1 MFMGNRQRE
10 FVSQARSAPIR
21 YALLVLLV
29 GLAVAAIAG
38 LQLDGSNRQERQVRF
53 QALADRVASELKARL
68 DVYEHGLRGAR
79 GAVIAAG
86 GQTVT
91 RQLFGEYSRSR
102 DYLREFPGVRGYGYI
117 HRVARADET
126 AFVQAARSDGVPDFG
141 IHRIDGHD
149 GERFVILYIEPEAG
163 NREAIGLDIASEANR
178 RTAAIQAARSGKPTL
193 TDPITL
199 VQDVSRP
206 RHGFLLLLP
215 VYRAGAAIDT
225 PEQRWQATFGW
236 SFAPIGIEEVLSAF
250 DLAESEYS
258 LALWDSDN
266 EHRAAPFYRTREYQ
280 QNPASGL
287 ADLRPI
293 TAYGQQWNLGIKARP
308 SFVSN
313 LNQTPPLAVAGVVA
327 AVALLL
333 SALLYLYLVNR
344 QRHHQVSLDQARMAA
359 MVEGSNDAILAED
372 AGGVVTHWNR
382 AAQRMFGYP
391 PEEAVGKPLR
401 DLIAPPDDKPD
412 DHDVRGE
419 ILSGNTVPNFAS
431 QRRHRDGYFVDVLV
445 SASPILSR
453 DGSIVGVSHILH
465 DITDRLRAEE
475 RFRLV
480 VEASPSALLMVD
492 RDGVVA
498 MANLKAEELFGL
510 PRRALV
516 GNHLSKLLPPAV
528 KDHHGD
534 YIRNY
539 FLRPEARP
547 MGSGRDLF
555 GRRSDGTLVPVEIGL
570 NPIET
575 SDGQYA
581 LASIIDISERK
592 RAEARVM
599 ELNATLEQQ
608 VAERTAQIRTYSLLQ
623 NAILAH
629 AGYAIVATD
638 NDGTITLF
646 NPAAEA
652 MLGYAADEMIG
663 RRNADIIHD
672 SDELAARMA
681 PSVAETVMAPAS
693 AAALHLSDKSD
704 TDEWTFIRKDGSRL
718 PVLLTLSTLRD
729 EEGTVIG
736 HLRVAVDL
744 TERKSREQQLR
755 QAMSAAENAN
765 RYKSDFL
772 ANMSHEIRTPMNAI
786 LGMVYLLEKSELPPA
801 AQDMA
806 RKIDGSA
813 RSLLA
818 IINDVLDFSKIEA
831 GRIELEHEPF
841 DLGEVLESMATL
853 MSSAVGTKPVE
864 MVISP
869 PPHGARCLK
878 GDALRLGQVLIN
890 LLGNAIKF
898 TERGEVVLT
907 VRRIDGANDENG
919 KVRLAFS
926 VRDTGIGIPKEKQD
940 IIFSPFNQVD
950 TSTTR
955 NFGGSGLGLTI
966 SRRLVDLMGGELRV
980 DSEPGRGS
988 EFSFAISL
996 EVDDSFYQDEGRELP
1011 HQVLVADDH
1020 DLARENLV
1028 AIIQSFGWNVQAVES
1043 GEAAIAAAAP
1053 DKGAGT
1059 AERYDII
1066 LLDWRMPQVDGLAA
1080 AEAIRKQAGAHRQP
1094 IIIMVTAHERKL
1106 LEQNLKGDVIDAVL
1120 TKPAT
1125 ASSLFNVIMDSLAK
1139 RGRNAGPRKRSR
1151 RHVLR
1156 LIGLHLLVVDD
1167 SDINR
1172 EVAQR
1177 ILEGEGA
1184 IVELASDGLDALDC
1198 IASDPERFHLI
1209 LMDVQMPEMDGY
1221 EATRRIRQIPA
1232 MAGLPVV
1239 ALTAGAF
1246 KRQQEAALDAGMD
1259 AFVAKPFEVDELVD
1273 VIIRL
1278 TPARPQQATPPEPS
1292 VEEAEDVLAAVDEE
1306 GADPQLLDVQRGL
1319 AYWREAA
1326 PYRKYLTQFG
1336 RNYQHATQ
1344 EISEHLSRGEPDAAA
1359 SYVHKMRG
1367 AAGSLALPT
1376 VAFICAEIETALH
1389 GSGDV
1394 SDLLSSLQLALR
1406 ETLADIAGYVG
1417 AANPDDAAPSHGS
1430 ELPAERVPLLRQSLQ
1445 QLLRSLDSDDAA
1457 QIETALPALH
1467 GLIPAERLRELQR
1480 CVDEFDFRAAEA
1492 LVNQWLAVPP
1502 TELAG
1507 KPNPAA

>member
-1 MFMGNRQRE
+1 MGNRQKE
-10 FVSQARSAPIR
+10 FAHQAGSAPGR
-21 YALLVLLV
+21 YALLLLLI

-38 LQLDGSNRQERQVRF
+38 LQLDGSNRQQRQVRF
-53 QALADRVASELKARL
+53 QALAERVAGELKTRL

-86 GQTVT
+86 GEAVT
-91 RQLFGEYSRSR
+91 RQRFSEYSRSR

-117 HRVARADET
+117 HRVARTDEP
-126 AFVQAARSDGVPDFG
+126 AFVQAARRDGAPDFG
-141 IHRIDGHD
+141 IRQIQPHD
-149 GERFVILYIEPEAG
+149 GERFVILYIEPENA
-163 NREAIGLDIASEANR
+163 NREAIGLDIASETNR
-178 RTAAIQAARSGKPTL
+178 RVAAVEAARSGKPTL

-199 VQDVSRP
+199 VQNLSKP

-215 VYRAGAAIDT
+215 IYRAGAATDT
-225 PEQRWQATFGW
+225 PDQRRQAVLGW
-236 SFAPIGIEEVLSAF
+236 SFAPIGIDEVLADF
-250 DLAESEYS
+250 DLAGNEYS
-258 LALWDSDN
+258 LALSDSGNGHDA
-266 EHRAAPFYRTREYQ
+266 EPFYSTREFPKE
-280 QNPASGL
+280 PALGL
-287 ADLRPI
+287 TARHPI
-293 TAYGQQWNLGIKARP
+293 NAYGQQWHLDIKARP
-308 SFVSN
+308 LFVAG
-313 LNQTPPLAVAGVVA
+313 LNQTSPLAVAGAIA

-333 SALLYLYLVNR
+333 SALLYLYLLNR

-372 AGGVVTHWNR
+372 ADGMVTHWNR
-382 AAQRMFGYP
+382 AAQRMFGYT
-391 PEEAVGKPLR
+391 PEEAVGTPLR
-401 DLIAPPDDKPD
+401 ELIAPPEDKPD
-412 DHDVRGE
+412 EHEVRDE
-419 ILSGNTVPNFAS
+419 ILSGKTVPNFAS
-431 QRRHRDGYFVDVLV
+431 QRRHRDGYYVDVLV
-445 SASPILSR
+445 SASPILGR
-453 DGSIVGVSHILH
+453 NGSVVGVSHILH

-492 RDGVVA
+492 RDGVIA
-498 MANLKAEELFGL
+498 MANRKAEELFGL
-510 PRRALV
+510 PRRSLV

-539 FLRPEARP
+539 FLQPETRA

-555 GRRSDGTLVPVEIGL
+555 GRRHDGSLVPVEIGL
-570 NPIET
+570 NPIQT
-575 SDGQYA
+575 SDGLYA
-581 LASIIDISERK
+581 LAFIIDISERK

-629 AGYAIVATD
+629 AGYAIIATD
-638 NDGTITLF
+638 NNGTITLF

-652 MLGYAADEMIG
+652 MLGYRADEMIG
-663 RRNADIIHD
+663 RRNAGIIHD
-672 SDELAARMA
+672 HDELAARTA
-681 PSVAETVMAPAS
+681 PPAKENPTAATS
-693 AAALHLSDKSD
+693 ATAAASDRSD
-704 TDEWTFIRKDGSRL
+704 SDEWTFIRKDGSRL

-729 EEGTVIG
+729 AEGAVIG

-744 TERKSREQQLR
+744 TERKCREQQLR
-755 QAMSAAENAN
+755 QAMSAAESAN

-806 RKIDGSA
+806 RKINGSA

-841 DLGEVLESMATL
+841 DLGEVLENMATL

-864 MVISP
+864 MVVSP
-869 PPHGARCLK
+869 PPSGARRLK

-907 VRRIDGANDENG
+907 VRRSEGDDDGESESG
-919 KVRLAFS
+919 RVGLVFS
-926 VRDTGIGIPKEKQD
+926 VRDTGIGIPREKLD

-966 SRRLVDLMGGELRV
+966 SRRLVELMGGELQV
-980 DSEPGRGS
+980 ESEPGRGS

-996 EVDDSFYQDEGRELP
+996 EADGSSGQDEDRELP

-1028 AIIQSFGWNVQAVES
+1028 AIIQSFGWSVQAVES
-1043 GEAAIAAAAP
+1043 GEAAIAAATSGNG
-1053 DKGAGT
+1053 GAADG
-1059 AERYDII
+1059 RYDII
-1066 LLDWRMPQVDGLAA
+1066 LLDWKMPQVDGLAA
-1080 AEAIRKQAGAHRQP
+1080 AEAIRKRVGSQRQP

-1106 LEQNLKGDVIDAVL
+1106 LEQNLQGDVVDAVL

-1125 ASSLFNVIMDSLAK
+1125 ASSLFNVIVDSLAK
-1139 RGRNAGPRKRSR
+1139 RGLSAGPRKRSQ
-1151 RHVLR
+1151 RHAQR
-1156 LIGLHLLVVDD
+1156 LSGLHLLVVDD

-1198 IASDPERFHLI
+1198 IASDPERFHLV

-1232 MAGLPVV
+1232 MAALPVV

-1246 KRQQEAALDAGMD
+1246 KRQQDAALEAGMD
-1259 AFVAKPFEVDELVD
+1259 AFVAKPFEVDELVE
-1273 VIIRL
+1273 VIVRL
-1278 TPARPQQATPPEPS
+1278 TPARPQQAVPLEPLAG
-1292 VEEAEDVLAAVDEE
+1292 EAQDALAAVDE

-1319 AYWREAA
+1319 AYWREEA
-1326 PYRKYLTQFG
+1326 PYRKYLAQFG
-1336 RNYQHATQ
+1336 RNYEHAAQ
-1344 EISEHLSRGEPDAAA
+1344 EISEYLSRGEPDAAA

-1376 VAFICAEIETALH
+1376 VAFISAEIETALH

-1417 AANPDDAAPSHGS
+1417 ATHPDDALPSHS
-1430 ELPAERVPLLRQSLQ
+1430 DALPVERAPLLQQSLQ
-1445 QLLRSLDSDDAA
+1445 QLLRSLDSDDPA
-1457 QIETALPALH
+1457 QIEAMLPALH
-1467 GLIPAERLRELQR
+1467 GQLPAERMRELQR
-1480 CVDEFDFRAAEA
+1480 CIDEFDFRGAEA
-1492 LVNQWLAVPP
+1492 LVSQWLAMPP
-1502 TELAG
+1502 AELAG
-1507 KPNPAA
+1507 NQDPAA